1 MTETARPDPIPGPA
15 TVPVAPAAP
24 VDPAADLGV
33 RLRAGIRDIQ
43 DYPAPGILFKDIT
56 PLLAD
61 GALFAEAVAALA
73 AAHGPGSGAGVD
85 VVAGIEARG
94 FIFGAPV
101 ALALGAGFVPIRKS
115 GKLPFTTVAA
125 EYALEYGTASIE
137 IHTDAIRPGQ
147 RVLLLDDVLATGGTA
162 EAAVRLLEEIG
173 AQVVAVSFLIEL
185 DFLDGRRRL
194 PGRDV
199 RSLVHY

>member
-1 MTETARPDPIPGPA
+1 MTETTRSGPA
-15 TVPVAPAAP
+15 TGPT
-24 VDPAADLGV
+24 ADLGA
-33 RLRAGIRDIQ
+33 RLRAGIRDIP
-43 DYPAPGILFKDIT
+43 DYPSAGVLFKDIT

-61 GALFAEAVAALA
+61 GPLFAETVAALA
-73 AAHGPGSGAGVD
+73 AGHESGSGAEVD

-94 FIFGAPV
+94 FIFAAPV

-115 GKLPFTTVAA
+115 GKLPHTTVSA
-125 EYALEYGTASIE
+125 EYALEYGTAAIE

-162 EAAVRLLEEIG
+162 EAAARLLEEIG
-173 AQVVAVSFLIEL
+173 AEVVAVSFLIEL
-185 DFLDGRRRL
+185 DFLEGRRRL

-199 RSLVHY
+199 RSLVRY

>member
-1 MTETARPDPIPGPA
+1 MTDDFE
-15 TVPVAPAAP
+15 
-24 VDPAADLGV
+24 V
-33 RLRAGIRDIQ
+33 RLRAGIRDVP
-43 DYPAPGILFKDIT
+43 DYPVAGVMFKDIT

-61 GALFAEAVAALA
+61 GPLFAETVAVLA
-73 AAHGPGSGAGVD
+73 AAHAPGSGAEVD

-115 GKLPFTTVAA
+115 GKLPHTTVAA

-137 IHTDAIRPGQ
+137 IHTDAVRPGQ

-162 EAAVRLLEEIG
+162 QAAARLLEDLG
-173 AQVVAVSFLIEL
+173 AEVVAVSFLIEL
-185 DFLDGRRRL
+185 DFLSGRTRL
-194 PGRDV
+194 PDRTI
-199 RSLVHY
+199 RSLVRY

>member
-1 MTETARPDPIPGPA
+1 MTETTKPGS
-15 TVPVAPAAP
+15 TSS
-24 VDPAADLGV
+24 PAADLDA
-33 RLRAGIRDIQ
+33 RLRAGIRDVQ
-43 DYPAPGILFKDIT
+43 DYPTPGILFKDIT

-61 GALFAEAVAALA
+61 GALFAETVAALA
-73 AAHGPGSGAGVD
+73 AGHGPGSGAEVD

-115 GKLPFTTVAA
+115 GKLPYTTVAA

-162 EAAVRLLEEIG
+162 EAAARLLEEIG
-173 AQVVAVSFLIEL
+173 AEVVAVSFLIEL

-194 PGRDV
+194 PGRDI
-199 RSLVHY
+199 RSLLRY